1 MDVTL
6 FVTLGNPDQQAPT
19 RDESSQRMRNI
30 YQKVQE
36 MVQDIEGGLGDDT
49 YQWEYLKALFLR
61 LHARNKLSQKEKD
74 LMALVEPVI
83 LKYVE
88 YDPQLA
94 AKIDGH
100 KLNRHHGE

>member
-1 MDVTL
+1 MDIKISL
-6 FVTLGNPDQQAPT
+6 QLREEEKAPT
-19 RDESSQRMRNI
+19 TVQSSERSRNI

-36 MVQDIEGGLGDDT
+36 MVNFLEGGLADDS
-49 YQWEYLKALFLR
+49 YEWEYLKALFCR
-61 LHARNKLSQKEKD
+61 LHARNRLSQKEKD

-88 YDPQLA
+88 YDHYLA
-94 AKIDGH
+94 SKIDGH